1 MVAIGTVT
9 EAGFKAVVAVPLC
22 WVLRPNDA
30 PQQHNPF
37 ELDDD
42 ELAAVLAGLPA
53 PPPDDTRLLAALEE
67 AEVPSLWLL

>member
-1 MVAIGTVT
+1 MQANGTVA
-9 EAGFKAVVAVPLC
+9 EAGVKAEVAAPLC

-30 PQQHNPF
+30 PRQHNPF

-42 ELAAVLAGLPA
+42 ELAAVLAELPA
-53 PPPDDTRLLAALEE
+53 PLPDDPRLLAALEE